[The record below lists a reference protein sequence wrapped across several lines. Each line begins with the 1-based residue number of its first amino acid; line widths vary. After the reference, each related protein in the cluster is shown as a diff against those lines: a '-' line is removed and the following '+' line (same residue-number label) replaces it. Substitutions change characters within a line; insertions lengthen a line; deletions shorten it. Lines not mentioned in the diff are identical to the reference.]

1 MENIKMINDIEI
13 DTANKRYLLNGENI
27 GNQAISIDFH
37 ADAFDKEITI
47 KFAEKETAIK
57 GKLIPNEYLRPVYCS
72 CGEKLCD
79 YSFGCTL
86 YCTKCRKTTTV
97 LFGQSLSE

>member
-13 DTANKRYLLNGENI
+13 DTANNRYLLNGKDI
-27 GNQAISIDFH
+27 GQQTTEIDLHISPT
-37 ADAFDKEITI
+37 DKEITI

-86 YCTKCRKTTTV
+86 YCTKCGKTTTV